1 MDALAQLPRAG
12 DIAMSVVSQPSIA
25 FHRKRLAGALAAV
38 SLCMLLGACGNDND
52 KAPDTRA
59 LSSTESSAGDSSA
72 ATVLSA
78 NPSSVSP
85 APAALTI
92 QTPALPAS
100 SADPALSAAASTPF
114 ATPVIH
120 TVD

>member
-1 MDALAQLPRAG
+1 
-12 DIAMSVVSQPSIA
+12 MSVASKPSIA
-25 FHRKRLAGALAAV
+25 LHRKRLAAALAAV
-38 SLCMLLGACGNDND
+38 SLCMLLGACGNDD
-52 KAPDTRA
+52 DQAPGTRA
-59 LSSTESSAGDSSA
+59 ASSTESPTGDNST

-78 NPSSVSP
+78 NPSSASP

-92 QTPALPAS
+92 QSPALPAS
-100 SADPALSAAASTPF
+100 SADPALSAAASTPL